1 MVTKDEWFR
10 SAMSDDR
17 MVADLL
23 LRLRHPH
30 SPSPSFSSSSSASF
44 ARPSSSSL
52 PPPRWG
58 IRLPRSRMAY
68 RCDAA
73 PSCSPEKKPDS
84 ARNSPTTPLAW
95 STGGGGGVGDGGVS
109 SSGATN
115 GSDESTLPVFRSF
128 GVRSKVVGAD
138 DPGTTDAKKSKR
150 KKTFAELKDEEVELL
165 KERVFLKEEIAT
177 LRMTFK
183 ERAATNENLKRMK
196 LGFDLNAANGSTMA
210 ADEKKGTASS
220 LEKDTALT
228 HRTPPSSQDACW
240 RVGSSSCQI
249 SLPGEEPD
257 GGFLLPD
264 LNMTP
269 SEDDFPLEV
278 LHGATEAIRVTAS

>member
-1 MVTKDEWFR
+1 MVTKDEWLR

-30 SPSPSFSSSSSASF
+30 SPSPSFSSSSF
-44 ARPSSSSL
+44 ARSSSSLL

-58 IRLPRSRMAY
+58 IRLPRTRMAY
-68 RCDAA
+68 RCDGA

-95 STGGGGGVGDGGVS
+95 STGGGGGTGDGGVS
-109 SSGATN
+109 SSGTTN
-115 GSDESTLPVFRSF
+115 GFDEPALPVFRSSDS
-128 GVRSKVVGAD
+128 RSEVVVAD
-138 DPGTTDAKKSKR
+138 DPGTTDANKSKR
-150 KKTFAELKDEEVELL
+150 KKTFAELKEEEAELL
-165 KERVFLKEEIAT
+165 KERVYLEEEIAT

-210 ADEKKGTASS
+210 VDEKEGTASS

-228 HRTPPSSQDACW
+228 HRTPPLSQDARW
-240 RVGSSSCQI
+240 TVGSSSCQV

-257 GGFLLPD
+257 GGFILPD

-269 SEDDFPLEV
+269 SENDFPSEV
-278 LHGATEAIRVTAS
+278 LHGMAGSMEAIQVTAS